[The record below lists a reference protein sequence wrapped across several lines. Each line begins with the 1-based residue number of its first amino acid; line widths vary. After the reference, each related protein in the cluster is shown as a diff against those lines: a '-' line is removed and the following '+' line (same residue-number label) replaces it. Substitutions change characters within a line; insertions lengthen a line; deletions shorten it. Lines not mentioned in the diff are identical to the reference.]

1 MDVTY
6 QKQVVVRSV
15 PSEQLDSDMDPV
27 FRRIF
32 ASRGVLSADKACYP
46 ISNMMALDRIKHLET
61 AASLVASHVYQNG
74 KLLVFGDYDA
84 DGATSTALCIRALSL
99 MEHQNLAYLLPDRFV
114 DGYGLSTSIAQRIVQ
129 QNPDCV
135 ITVDNGISSIEGI
148 ALLRENGIDVIVTDH
163 HLPADSL
170 PDASIIINQNAWP
183 AEKYGNNLAGVGV
196 AFYLM
201 LAVRK
206 NLRESGWFNDSRQEP
221 NLAACLDLVALG
233 TLADLVPLDYNNRI
247 LVNEGLQRI
256 RAGACCSG
264 IKALALIS
272 NKKLNSL
279 TSTDISFTIA
289 PKINAAGRLDDMT
302 VGVKCLLSEEH
313 NSAMTLATQLDDI
326 NNQRQHIQRQMS
338 EEAIQQMEELNHLE
352 IESEAGIVLFREDW
366 HEGVVG
372 IVAAKIREKYHRPS
386 IVFAMA
392 EDGYLKGSGRSIPG
406 IHLRDMIDQVDKRI
420 PGLIIKFGGHAMAA
434 GLSLE
439 ASGLEQFSDC
449 FKLVVTDLADPGCF
463 DLQVEC
469 DGLLSEQHFDI
480 KFAEELQNLSPWGQ
494 HFPVPS
500 FIGKFD
506 VLSRRVLSEKHL
518 KLSLK
523 LPAVPDSNS
532 QVLDAIAFNQS
543 NEILK
548 SAQQRLQIHFELSI
562 NTYRDQKSLQLL
574 IRDIL

>member
-1 MDVTY
+1 M
-6 QKQVVVRSV
+6 VVRSV

-32 ASRGVLSADKACYP
+32 ASRGVLSPDKASYP

-61 AASLVASHVYQNG
+61 AASIVARHVDQDG

-99 MEHQNLAYLLPDRFV
+99 MGHQNLTYLLPDRFI
-114 DGYGLSTSIAQRIVQ
+114 DGYGLSPSIAQRIVL

-135 ITVDNGISSIEGI
+135 ITVDNGISSIEGV

-170 PDASIIINQNAWP
+170 PDASVIVNQNAWP
-183 AEKYGNNLAGVGV
+183 AEKHGNNLAGVGV

-201 LAVRK
+201 LGVRK
-206 NLRESGWFNDSRQEP
+206 NLRESGWFNNHRPEP
-221 NLAACLDLVALG
+221 NLASCLDLVALG
-233 TLADLVPLDYNNRI
+233 TLADLVPLDYNNRV
-247 LVNEGLQRI
+247 LVNEGLKRI
-256 RAGACCSG
+256 RSGACCSG
-264 IKALALIS
+264 IKALIRIS
-272 NKKLNSL
+272 NKNLNSL
-279 TSTDISFTIA
+279 TSTDISFAIA

-302 VGVKCLLSEEH
+302 IGVKCLLSEDH
-313 NSAMTLATQLDDI
+313 NSAMGLATKLDDI
-326 NNQRQHIQRQMS
+326 NNQRQHIQQQMS
-338 EEAIQQMEELNHLE
+338 EEAMQQMEEFNHLE
-352 IESEAGIVLFREDW
+352 FESESGIVLFRKDW
-366 HEGVVG
+366 HEGVIG

-386 IVFAMA
+386 IVFALA
-392 EDGYLKGSGRSIPG
+392 EDGCLKGSGRSIPG

-434 GLSLE
+434 GLSIE
-439 ASGLEQFSDC
+439 ASGLEQFSQL
-449 FKLVVTDLADPGCF
+449 FKRVVSDLADPGCF
-463 DLQVEC
+463 NLQVEC
-469 DGLLSEQHFDI
+469 DGPLTEQHFDL

-494 HFPVPS
+494 QFPVPS

-506 VLSRRVLSEKHL
+506 VLSRRVLSDKHL

-523 LPAVPDSNS
+523 LPLVPDSDF
-532 QVLDAIAFNQS
+532 QILDAIAFNQS
-543 NEILK
+543 DEILK
-548 SAQQRLQIHFELSI
+548 SVQQRLQIHFELNI
-562 NTYRDQKSLQLL
+562 NTYRDRKSLQLL